1 MTKEHQGLPVAGY
14 RPQTDEKVALVNVN
28 KALEEHLLRL
38 MDELQGRDVDFRWLQ
53 IARTHIEHGFMAV
66 PEGPGLGVEVD
77 ERKIAKYRI

>member
-53 IARTHIEHGFMAV
+53 IARTHIEQGFMAWNRAIFRPARV
-66 PEGPGLGVEVD
+66 ELNVAGPVND
-77 ERKIAKYRI
+77 